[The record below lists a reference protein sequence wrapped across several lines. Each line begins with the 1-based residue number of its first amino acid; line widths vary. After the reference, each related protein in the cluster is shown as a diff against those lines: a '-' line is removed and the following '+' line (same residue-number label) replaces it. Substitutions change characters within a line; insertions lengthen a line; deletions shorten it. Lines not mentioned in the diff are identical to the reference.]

1 MSDNELVKQNQE
13 ELLQYLNSK
22 ELGVDLPNPF
32 ERDIFLFDTFVAG
45 TTHIENIEEI
55 SEKINIGDKLKFYRE
70 FDNKVDH
77 QAIRIETQE
86 NIKIGYVPQQDNVIF
101 SRLMDSGKEIF
112 AKVEDKEMRGRWLK
126 MGISIYLHES

>member
-1 MSDNELVKQNQE
+1 MSDNELVKKNQE

-45 TTHIENIEEI
+45 TTHIENIAKI
-55 SEKINIGDKLKFYRE
+55 AEKINIGDKLKFYRE
-70 FDNKVDH
+70 FDNKVDP

-126 MGISIYLHES
+126 MKISIYLHES

>member
-45 TTHIENIEEI
+45 TTHIEDIEEI
-55 SEKINIGDKLKFYRE
+55 AENINIEDKLKFYRE
-70 FDNKVDH
+70 FDNKVDP

-112 AKVEDKEMRGRWLK
+112 AKVENKEMRGRWLK
-126 MGISIYLHES
+126 MKISIYLHES